1 MFVTMFVTFVVM
13 LIAIAVL
20 VALGC
25 HHVALHLR
33 GNPEATKAVV
43 EHVLIPMFA
52 GPEEPE
58 PEIPE
63 IPVISEMPDF
73 DFDGAG
79 DEDKP

>member
-1 MFVTMFVTFVVM
+1 MTALLLIFVLTLSAF
-13 LIAIAVL
+13 AVL
-20 VALGC
+20 VGFGFYRI
-25 HHVALHLR
+25 ALHLR
-33 GNPEATKAVV
+33 GNPEATKAVL

-73 DFDGAG
+73 DFDGAV
-79 DEDKP
+79 DDDKP